1 MKKLLTLCIFATF
14 LIFSAT
20 SAQTIDFD
28 SLAPHPRLML
38 RSGDITAMRAARAI
52 SPSARQA
59 HERIVAA
66 AEQVV
71 AREVVTHP
79 LSITTQEIFEDIFYL
94 SYSYLTTDDMRY
106 ARRAEQEMLAVCK
119 LPDWNPS
126 SPDDVAALTMA
137 LAIGYD
143 WLYRALPVHSRSI
156 IGTTIYEKGLLVADE
171 LTMSE
176 SIGNIGILFG
186 ALATADRSPE
196 YCQMLVAKYVEAN
209 EKVLSAKNNL
219 VTNIDQWSREAALQ
233 AMYSATMK
241 SALDIEP
248 SSSVVESF
256 AQGAEALCYM
266 VAPSNLYYNYGGS
279 SAEANAIAAK
289 YWVAQKSNN
298 TSLVAVDER
307 LATQGHFVEDFTL
320 PLYMLFA
327 SGQEL
332 SKLRMPHSKLYR
344 GADEMVIY
352 HSGWDADDTYLAIK
366 GGNAES
372 AGEYVFESGGVRWT
386 SLTGGVD
393 GRLVIDG
400 VSSDG
405 QGEARV
411 REVVEASR
419 RHGAV
424 IDLSALYSAQATSVV
439 RSIELGKG
447 DRLVVTDNISCGSQ
461 PASIEWSITTAAEA
475 EVVAANTIKLTSMG
489 KTLFLR
495 VRSRGQSVAKVWPD
509 EQGVRRVGFVLTAGA
524 GSEQTIEVTMSAD
537 DSKGFDFSRL
547 LFWRR

>member
-126 SPDDVAALTMA
+126 APDDVAALTMA

>member
-71 AREVVTHP
+71 AREVVAHP

-126 SPDDVAALTMA
+126 SPDDVATLTMA

-241 SALDIEP
+241 SALNIEP

>member
-71 AREVVTHP
+71 AREVVAHP

-106 ARRAEQEMLAVCK
+106 ARRAEQEMLAVCN

-126 SPDDVAALTMA
+126 SPNDVATLTMA

-156 IGTTIYEKGLLVADE
+156 IGTTIYEKGLLVSDE

-279 SAEANAIAAK
+279 SADANAIAAK

-307 LATQGHFVEDFTL
+307 LAAQDHFVEDFTL

-386 SLTGGVD
+386 SLTGDVD

-405 QGEARV
+405 QGEARI

-419 RHGAV
+419 RHGV
-424 IDLSALYSAQATSVV
+424 VVDLSALYSAQATSVV
-439 RSIELGKG
+439 RSLELGKG

-475 EVVAANTIKLTSMG
+475 EVVAANTIKLTHMG

-495 VRSRGQSVAKVWPD
+495 ARSRGQSVAKVWPD
-509 EQGVRRVGFVLTAGA
+509 EQGTRRVGFVLTANA
-524 GSEQTIEVTMSAD
+524 GSEQTIEVTMSVD
-537 DSKGFDFSRL
+537 NSKGFDFSRL

>member
-14 LIFSAT
+14 LMFSAT

-59 HERIVAA
+59 HESIVAA

-71 AREVVTHP
+71 SREVVAHP

-126 SPDDVAALTMA
+126 SPNDVATLTMA

-156 IGTTIYEKGLLVADE
+156 IGTTIYEKGLLVSDE

-219 VTNIDQWSREAALQ
+219 LTNIDQWSREAALQ

-248 SSSVVESF
+248 SSSVVKSF
-256 AQGAEALCYM
+256 AQCAEALCYM

-279 SAEANAIAAK
+279 SADANAIAAK

-307 LATQGHFVEDFTL
+307 LAAQGHFVEDFTL
-320 PLYMLFA
+320 PLYMLFV

-352 HSGWDADDTYLAIK
+352 HSGWAADDTYLAIK

-372 AGEYVFESGGVRWT
+372 AGEYVFESRGVRWT
-386 SLTGGVD
+386 SLTGDVD

-405 QGEARV
+405 QGEARI

-419 RHGAV
+419 RHGV
-424 IDLSALYSAQATSVV
+424 VVDLSALYSAQATSVV
-439 RSIELGKG
+439 RSLELGKG

-475 EVVAANTIKLTSMG
+475 EVVAANTIKLTHMG

-495 VRSRGQSVAKVWPD
+495 ARSRGQSVAKVWPE
-509 EQGVRRVGFVLTAGA
+509 EQGTRRVGFVLTANA

-537 DSKGFDFSRL
+537 NSKGFDFSRL

>member
-71 AREVVTHP
+71 AREVVAHP

-126 SPDDVAALTMA
+126 SPDDVATLTMA

-332 SKLRMPHSKLYR
+332 SKLRMPHAKLYR

>member
-20 SAQTIDFD
+20 SAQTLNFD

-71 AREVVTHP
+71 AREVVAHP

-126 SPDDVAALTMA
+126 SPDDVATLTMA

-209 EKVLSAKNNL
+209 EKVLSAKNNH
-219 VTNIDQWSREAALQ
+219 N
-233 AMYSATMK
+233 
-241 SALDIEP
+241 
-248 SSSVVESF
+248 
-256 AQGAEALCYM
+256 
-266 VAPSNLYYNYGGS
+266 
-279 SAEANAIAAK
+279 
-289 YWVAQKSNN
+289 
-298 TSLVAVDER
+298 
-307 LATQGHFVEDFTL
+307 
-320 PLYMLFA
+320 
-327 SGQEL
+327 
-332 SKLRMPHSKLYR
+332 
-344 GADEMVIY
+344 
-352 HSGWDADDTYLAIK
+352 
-366 GGNAES
+366 
-372 AGEYVFESGGVRWT
+372 
-386 SLTGGVD
+386 
-393 GRLVIDG
+393 
-400 VSSDG
+400 
-405 QGEARV
+405 
-411 REVVEASR
+411 
-419 RHGAV
+419 
-424 IDLSALYSAQATSVV
+424 
-439 RSIELGKG
+439 
-447 DRLVVTDNISCGSQ
+447 
-461 PASIEWSITTAAEA
+461 
-475 EVVAANTIKLTSMG
+475 
-489 KTLFLR
+489 
-495 VRSRGQSVAKVWPD
+495 QSV
-509 EQGVRRVGFVLTAGA
+509 
-524 GSEQTIEVTMSAD
+524 
-537 DSKGFDFSRL
+537 
-547 LFWRR
+547 

>member
-1 MKKLLTLCIFATF
+1 MKKLLTLCIFATL
-14 LIFSAT
+14 LILSAT

-71 AREVVTHP
+71 AREVVAHP

-126 SPDDVAALTMA
+126 SPDDVATLTMA

-156 IGTTIYEKGLLVADE
+156 IGTTIYEKGLLVSDE

-248 SSSVVESF
+248 SSSVVKSF

-266 VAPSNLYYNYGGS
+266 VAPSNLYYNYGSS
-279 SAEANAIAAK
+279 SADANAIAAK

-372 AGEYVFESGGVRWT
+372 AGEYVFESRGVRWT
-386 SLTGGVD
+386 SLTGDVD

-405 QGEARV
+405 QGEARI

-419 RHGAV
+419 RHGV
-424 IDLSALYSAQATSVV
+424 VVDLSALYSAQATSVV
-439 RSIELGKG
+439 RSLELGKG

-475 EVVAANTIKLTSMG
+475 EVVAANTIKLTHMG

-495 VRSRGQSVAKVWPD
+495 ARSRGQSVAKVWPD
-509 EQGVRRVGFVLTAGA
+509 EQGTRRVGFVLTANA

-537 DSKGFDFSRL
+537 NSKGFDFSRL

>member
-20 SAQTIDFD
+20 SAQTLNFE

-71 AREVVTHP
+71 AREVVAHP

-126 SPDDVAALTMA
+126 SPNDVATLTMA

-156 IGTTIYEKGLLVADE
+156 IGTTIYEKGLLVSDE

-219 VTNIDQWSREAALQ
+219 VTNIDQWSREAALH

-279 SAEANAIAAK
+279 SADANAIAAK

-307 LATQGHFVEDFTL
+307 LAAQGHFVEDFTL

-372 AGEYVFESGGVRWT
+372 AGEYVFESRGVRWT
-386 SLTGGVD
+386 SLTGDVD

-405 QGEARV
+405 QGEARI

-419 RHGAV
+419 RHGV
-424 IDLSALYSAQATSVV
+424 VVDLSALYSAQATSVV
-439 RSIELGKG
+439 RSLELGKG

-475 EVVAANTIKLTSMG
+475 EVVAANTIKLTHMG

-495 VRSRGQSVAKVWPD
+495 ARSRGQSVAKVWPD
-509 EQGVRRVGFVLTAGA
+509 EQGTRRVGFVLTANA

-537 DSKGFDFSRL
+537 NSKGFDFSRL

>member
-20 SAQTIDFD
+20 SAQTIDFE

-71 AREVVTHP
+71 AREVVAHP

-106 ARRAEQEMLAVCK
+106 ARRAEQEMLAVCN

-126 SPDDVAALTMA
+126 SPNDVATLTMA

-156 IGTTIYEKGLLVADE
+156 IGTTIYEKGLLVSDE

-266 VAPSNLYYNYGGS
+266 VAPSNLYYNYGSS
-279 SAEANAIAAK
+279 SADANAIAAK

-307 LATQGHFVEDFTL
+307 LAAQGHFVEDFTL

-372 AGEYVFESGGVRWT
+372 AGEYVFESRGVRWT
-386 SLTGGVD
+386 SLTGDVD

-405 QGEARV
+405 QGEARI

-419 RHGAV
+419 RHGV
-424 IDLSALYSAQATSVV
+424 VVDLSALYSAQATSVV
-439 RSIELGKG
+439 RSLELGKG

-475 EVVAANTIKLTSMG
+475 EVVAANTIKLTHMG

-495 VRSRGQSVAKVWPD
+495 ARSRGQSVAKVWPD
-509 EQGVRRVGFVLTAGA
+509 EQGTRRVGFVLTANA

-537 DSKGFDFSRL
+537 NSKGFDFSRL

>member
-20 SAQTIDFD
+20 SAQTIDFE

-71 AREVVTHP
+71 AREVVAHP

-126 SPDDVAALTMA
+126 SPDDVATLTMA

-209 EKVLSAKNNL
+209 EKVHSAKNNL

-439 RSIELGKG
+439 RSLELGKG

-537 DSKGFDFSRL
+537 NSKGFDFSRL

>member
-20 SAQTIDFD
+20 SAQTLNFE

-71 AREVVTHP
+71 AREVVAHP

-126 SPDDVAALTMA
+126 SPDDVATLTMA

-509 EQGVRRVGFVLTAGA
+509 EQGVRRVGFVLTTGA